1 LEVVAM
7 RIERTLV
14 ALAVSAIVS
23 FIAGCSATAPSAQ
36 PVVARPPA
44 VTEIRPTATQTLIYA
59 CEFTA
64 NTCVWY
70 VRGVNRL
77 AGSITG
83 LSLPS
88 GVGVDAAGNVYIANL
103 GAQDVPVYAK
113 GSTTLVRT
121 LDDSGHL
128 PIDVKVDS
136 DGTVYVANIQD
147 VNSATG
153 SVSVYAPGSTTISRV
168 IKDPTLVNPTGIA
181 VDEHHELI
189 VCFDDSNGGDCD
201 EFVHARGP
209 GHIVVSDFPATM
221 EGVAF
226 DKAGNIAVQNANYG
240 TFYFQ
245 ANFSPCN
252 ADQTNG
258 SEMYL
263 AFDRGGNHIY
273 KTNAGGF
280 IEENAYLPCF
290 GSTLVKKY
298 DAGLNGNVPYGVATD
313 PAPGL

>member
-1 LEVVAM
+1 M

-14 ALAVSAIVS
+14 AVAASAAIS
-23 FIAGCSATAPSAQ
+23 FFGGCSAATTPSAN
-36 PVVARPPA
+36 PIFARPPA
-44 VTEIRPTATQTLIYA
+44 VAQTRPAATQTLIYT

-70 VRGVNRL
+70 VHGVNRV

-83 LSLPS
+83 LSLPN
-88 GVGVDAAGNVYIANL
+88 GVGVDSAGNVYIANF
-103 GAQDVPVYAK
+103 GAQNVPVYAK

-121 LDDSGHL
+121 LDDSGHF

-136 DGTVYVANIQD
+136 DGTVYVANNQD
-147 VNSATG
+147 ANSASG

-168 IKDPTLVNPTGIA
+168 IKDPTFGNPTGIA

-189 VCFDDSNGGDCD
+189 VCFDDNAPGGDCD

-209 GHIVVSDFPATM
+209 GLIEISDFPASM

-226 DKAGNIAVQNANYG
+226 DNAGNIAVQNANYG

-245 ANFSPCN
+245 PNFSMCS

-263 AFDRGGNHIY
+263 AFDRSNGDIY

-280 IEENAYLPCF
+280 IEENAYSPCN
-290 GSTLVKKY
+290 GGTPERKY
-298 DAGLNGNVPYGVATD
+298 DAGLNGNVPYGVAVD
-313 PAPGL
+313 PGSGP